1 MNVIK
6 NKMLDMNCY
15 DSVNIFGGIKGCF
28 VPLDQYLRM
37 CSMNDKTLYIFC
49 GNYLGKGLENQE
61 TLDFFLSICGKDN
74 VVFLMGENE
83 VEWSYIKGLKYK
95 EDKLEIFKSK
105 LVSKIRFKFSRRVYC
120 VVSDY
125 IKYQKK
131 YNEHLV
137 FTNMP
142 SEKKLDNREVNL
154 DNSIEYGGFLKIMI
168 LRKDKKPNIISM
180 RNPFDISKGTE

>member
-1 MNVIK
+1 MIK
-6 NKMLDMNCY
+6 SKMLDMNCY
-15 DSVNIFGGIKGCF
+15 DSINILGGIKGCF
-28 VPLDQYLRM
+28 VPLDQYFRM

-61 TLDFFLSICGKDN
+61 TLDFFLRICDKEN

-83 VEWSYIKGLKYK
+83 VEWSYIKDLKYN
-95 EDKLEIFKSK
+95 EERLETFKNK
-105 LVSKIRFKFSRRVYC
+105 LVSKIRFKFNRRVYC

-142 SEKKLDNREVNL
+142 IDTKLDNREVNL
-154 DNSIEYGGFLKIMI
+154 DNGIEYGGFLKIMI
-168 LRKDKKPNIISM
+168 LRKDKKPNTISM
-180 RNPFDISKGTE
+180 RNPFDITKGTE

>member
-1 MNVIK
+1 MIK
-6 NKMLDMNCY
+6 SKTLDMNCY

-28 VPLDQYLRM
+28 VPLDQYFRM

-61 TLDFFLSICGKDN
+61 TLDFFLRIYDKEN
-74 VVFLMGENE
+74 VVFLLGENE
-83 VEWSYIKGLKYK
+83 RDWSYIKDLKYD
-95 EDKLEIFKSK
+95 ENRLEEFKSK
-105 LVSKIRFKFSRRVYC
+105 LVSKIHFKFSRRVYY
-120 VVSDY
+120 VISDY
-125 IKYQKK
+125 VRYPKK

-137 FTNMP
+137 CTNVP
-142 SEKKLDNREVNL
+142 SDKKLGTREENL

-168 LRKDKKPNIISM
+168 LRKNKKPNIISM